1 MDSFHHLLVNKCR
14 PQATPSQTGLGLV
27 SYQCPR
33 LCNAPGEVKVEQD
46 QLAHARRC
54 RQALDRT
61 YSLSPFISGCVSEHA
76 IHSSF
81 RVCRRRDAVEVGRSL
96 PRRHR
101 AWNYSS
107 QQIQG
112 RPRLLVGG
120 PKLRPHLLP
129 PPPTAPTRLKAA
141 KPRSRNCWEPVLRSL
156 SQTGQSGK
164 R

>member
-1 MDSFHHLLVNKCR
+1 M
-14 PQATPSQTGLGLV
+14 
-27 SYQCPR
+27 
-33 LCNAPGEVKVEQD
+33 EQD
-46 QLAHARRC
+46 QLARARRC

-96 PRRHR
+96 PRRDR

-120 PKLRPHLLP
+120 PKLRPPLLP
-129 PPPTAPTRLKAA
+129 PSLTRLKAA
-141 KPRSRNCWEPVLRSL
+141 KPRSRQLLGARPALLFPNWAEWEAVVSFHFVPKQTTQNKITVVLAHLEASL
-156 SQTGQSGK
+156 RFSILFLLHK
-164 R
+164 F